1 MSGLMMVLGGMVA
14 GPGLLAAWEVYGE
27 HTGRVKADSE
37 PPEPARDEPATESLE
52 PVTPSLEP
60 ATLSAGSAR
69 QLAPESMLVVEAAEL
84 EQAMAKSKRRSRFEP
99 AAPPALPHSFDLDD
113 DEDDEAKTVLF
124 RLADVLDL
132 DEVNSVLLDE

>member
-27 HTGRVKADSE
+27 HTGRVKDDSE
-37 PPEPARDEPATESLE
+37 PPEPARDEFGPA
-52 PVTPSLEP
+52 SLEP
-60 ATLSAGSAR
+60 ATAAR
-69 QLAPESMLVVEAAEL
+69 GRAPESVLVVEATEL